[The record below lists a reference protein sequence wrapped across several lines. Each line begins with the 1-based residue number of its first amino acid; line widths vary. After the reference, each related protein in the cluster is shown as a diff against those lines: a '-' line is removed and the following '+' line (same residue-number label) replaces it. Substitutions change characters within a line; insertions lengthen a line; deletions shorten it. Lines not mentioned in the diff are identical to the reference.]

1 MPRVRFVLTALGKVI
16 GKVAAFLLQL
26 LPPMSVS
33 VVTWLHP
40 QRHGWGRTSVAL
52 GIMKIHRW
60 PWALSHLWVPT
71 ARLLS
76 ISVLTVILPAACNIQ
91 GWEVVQVSFSWVSST
106 TAPREF
112 TPDPPQPQ
120 YPLSVSPGDFYSGL
134 L

>member
-1 MPRVRFVLTALGKVI
+1 M
-16 GKVAAFLLQL
+16 
-26 LPPMSVS
+26 S
-33 VVTWLHP
+33 VVTWLHL

-60 PWALSHLWVPT
+60 PWALSRLWGPT

-76 ISVLTVILPAACNIQ
+76 ISVLTVMLPAACNIR

-112 TPDPPQPQ
+112 TQTLHR
-120 YPLSVSPGDFYSGL
+120 LSTRCQSALGIFAVVCSETL
-134 L
+134 